1 MSATGTGTPPPVT
14 SAVPSSAEPARR
26 VGTAEP
32 AGRIDTAE
40 PARRVVTA
48 EPARRIDTVEE
59 AAELLAD
66 GAVAALPGWVERCV
80 EEACERAGVAAADL
94 SAAAHA
100 AGLQCVAETGPPLRE
115 LLATDVDEQQTTPLS
130 VLRSAVRFPTQVL
143 ADGGVPAPARDDFDA
158 SRFPDDPYGLTPA
171 SFADIDPDL
180 GPISITWGAA
190 KAFEVLQRR
199 RGDSAEPARRGDS
212 AEPARRGDTA
222 EPARRMDPAG
232 GQR

>member
-1 MSATGTGTPPPVT
+1 MSPTGTGTPSPFT
-14 SAVPSSAEPARR
+14 AAVPDAAEL
-26 VGTAEP
+26 
-32 AGRIDTAE
+32 AGRIG
-40 PARRVVTA
+40 
-48 EPARRIDTVEE
+48 TVDD

-80 EEACERAGVAAADL
+80 AEACERVGVAAADF

-100 AGLQCVAETGPPLRE
+100 AGMRCAAEIGPPLRD
-115 LLATDVDEQQTTPLS
+115 LLATDVDEQRTTPLS

-143 ADGGVPAPARDDFDA
+143 ADAGVPVPERDDFDA

-180 GPISITWGAA
+180 GLIGIAWGAA

-199 RGDSAEPARRGDS
+199 RTDSAEPARRTG
-212 AEPARRGDTA
+212 TA
-222 EPARRMDPAG
+222 P

>member
-1 MSATGTGTPPPVT
+1 MSA
-14 SAVPSSAEPARR
+14 
-26 VGTAEP
+26 
-32 AGRIDTAE
+32 AGTAE
-40 PARRVVTA
+40 PARRIDTA

-80 EEACERAGVAAADL
+80 AEASERAGVAAAAL
-94 SAAAHA
+94 GEQARA
-100 AGLQCVAETGPPLRE
+100 AGKRCVAEIGPPLRD

-130 VLRSAVRFPTQVL
+130 VLRSAVRFPTRVL
-143 ADGGVPAPARDDFDA
+143 ADGGVPVPKRDDFDA

-171 SFADIDPDL
+171 SFADIDTDL
-180 GPISITWGAA
+180 GPIGIAWGAA

-199 RGDSAEPARRGDS
+199 RTE
-212 AEPARRGDTA
+212 
-222 EPARRMDPAG
+222 